1 VSATPCFGSFP
12 LSAPAP
18 STTVPPLSAFLAAV
32 PDRRS
37 RQGLRHRLPAILAL
51 ACAALLC
58 GVRGYQSIA
67 QWGRDYPSEVM
78 RTLGFTRKTPCGSTL
93 HEVFTRLDWDG
104 FAAQIH
110 AWAAAVM
117 TALTPA
123 DEAPP
128 LDALALDGKTLRGSL
143 KQEAEIA
150 HMVSVVSHRLGLVL
164 AQAGV
169 SCAGEEPTVVAE
181 LLRGVDL
188 RGRVVTVD
196 ALHTQREVAEQ
207 ICEAG
212 GDYLMTVKR
221 NQPLLLEE
229 VQALFAPHLAEGQ
242 DRELMV
248 TRGKKEHG
256 RLEERRLTAI
266 TVPEG
271 SVDWPG
277 VAQVFLVERLVMHL
291 NRPVESKKR
300 HTRAVAYG
308 ITSLSR
314 EKATA
319 EALLKLNREHWTIEN
334 KAHWVRD
341 VVLGE
346 DASQVASGKIARVM
360 SAVRSTVLNLM
371 RSAKEQ
377 NIAAATRRMAAR
389 PWDAV
394 RLLGFAAEN

>member
-1 VSATPCFGSFP
+1 M
-12 LSAPAP
+12 
-18 STTVPPLSAFLAAV
+18 SAFLVAV
-32 PDRRS
+32 PDPRS
-37 RQGLRHRLPAILAL
+37 PQGLRHKLPAILAL

-58 GVRGYQSIA
+58 GVRGCQSIA

-93 HEVFTRLDWDG
+93 HDVFTRLDWEG

-117 TALTPA
+117 TALTPE
-123 DEAPP
+123 DEAPA

-169 SCAGEEPTVVAE
+169 SCAGEEPKVVAE

-212 GDYLMTVKR
+212 GDYLMTVKK
-221 NQPLLLEE
+221 NQPILLEE
-229 VQALFAPHLAEGQ
+229 IQALFAPHLAANQ
-242 DRELMV
+242 DRERVV
-248 TRGKKEHG
+248 TLGKKAHG
-256 RLEERRLTAI
+256 RLEERRLTAVE
-266 TVPEG
+266 VPEG
-271 SVDWPG
+271 SVDWPH
-277 VAQVFLVERLVMHL
+277 VAQVFIVERLVTHV
-291 NRPVESKKR
+291 NRPVNSKNR
-300 HTRAVAYG
+300 HTRAVVYG

-314 EKATA
+314 EKASA
-319 EALLKLNREHWTIEN
+319 AALLKLNREHWTIEN
-334 KAHWVRD
+334 QAHWVRD

-360 SAVRSTVLNLM
+360 AAVRSTVLNLL
-371 RSAKEQ
+371 RSAKEP
-377 NIAAATRRMAAR
+377 NLAAATRRMAAR
-389 PWDAV
+389 PWEAV
-394 RLLGFAAEN
+394 RLLGLAAEN